1 MTIKFKK
8 RALTVVGIAGFALAA
23 TAGAATFGVSTD
35 VENAITIDVVQDMS
49 FGTLFATTSEGTAA
63 TEYSTLVLSPD
74 GSFNS
79 TGSISVTAHPLLSL
93 GGASAARGSITVGNR
108 TPITV
113 SVPDATPTT
122 VHGAAATI
130 YDPTGIND
138 HISLRFGG
146 PTGDPDVARFH
157 LVNFTLGDVNG
168 GAVAAGGSAYEYVI
182 TPSFGSNAVD
192 FGIGATIVTDT
203 EATALTRNTYQA
215 GTYTGSFEVIASY

>member
-8 RALTVVGIAGFALAA
+8 SALTVAGIAGFALAA
-23 TAGAATFGVSTD
+23 TAGAATFSVSTD

-49 FGTLFATTSEGTAA
+49 FGTLFATSSAGDAA

-74 GSFNS
+74 GTFNP
-79 TGSISVTAHPLLSL
+79 TGSVSADDHPLLSL
-93 GGASAARGSITVGNR
+93 GAPSAAVGSITVGKR
-108 TPITV
+108 TPITI
-113 SVPDATPTT
+113 SLPDAIPDA
-122 VHGAAATI
+122 VHGAGALA

-138 HISLRFGG
+138 NITLRFGG

-157 LVNFTLGDVNG
+157 LVNFTLGNVQ
-168 GAVAAGGSAYEYVI
+168 GGSEVVDGTDAFKYLV
-182 TPSFGSNAVD
+182 TPAFGSSAVE

-203 EATALTRNTYQA
+203 SGVRTTYET